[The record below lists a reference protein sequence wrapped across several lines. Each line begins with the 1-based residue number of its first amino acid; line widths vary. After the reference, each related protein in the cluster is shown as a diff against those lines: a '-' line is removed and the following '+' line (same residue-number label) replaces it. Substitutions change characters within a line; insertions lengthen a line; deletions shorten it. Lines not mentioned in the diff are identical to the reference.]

1 GDVPDHG
8 RGHGRQCSVNS
19 MEPSSRASGV
29 RLLHDDDRDRYV
41 ALDGDE
47 VVGVLYYGDE
57 PSEEPTVRDLRSTVV
72 APSATARASAPPW
85 CASPWTTSAGAGSWL
100 DPPAG
105 SCGAGSSVTA
115 STPTCSPSRRVSG
128 RRPIEPA

>member
-1 GDVPDHG
+1 M
-8 RGHGRQCSVNS
+8 NS
-19 MEPSSRASGV
+19 MDPSSRASGV

-72 APSATARASAPPW
+72 APERNGEGIGSTLVRFALDDVRRRGLMAR
-85 CASPWTTSAGAGSWL
+85 
-100 DPPAG
+100 
-105 SCGAGSSVTA
+105 
-115 STPTCSPSRRVSG
+115 PTCWFVRGWIQRHRVYADLLAEPSRERTQADPDDE
-128 RRPIEPA
+128 RNETL